1 MIKHRFNVE
10 DYHKAYA
17 AGALGQGR
25 VELLNGEV
33 YIMSPMGY
41 RHRYFVTALTENL
54 VRTFAER
61 AVVMPQCSLVIAPN
75 SEPEPDL
82 MLLRPPLSAY
92 KDRDPYPEDVFLII
106 EVSDSTLAQD
116 RSLKVPLYAKA
127 GIPEIW
133 IVNLL
138 EEKLEV
144 YRAPSYEP
152 LYFEKGTKVAPM
164 AFERDGLERRRGDIQ
179 NQEVSENLADSEQFG
194 LEWWV

>member
-1 MIKHRFNVE
+1 MVKHRFTVE

-33 YIMSPMGY
+33 YHMSPMGY
-41 RHRYFVTALTENL
+41 RHRYCVTALTQML
-54 VRTFAER
+54 VKTFSER
-61 AVVMPQCSLVIAPN
+61 VVVMPQCSLIIAPE

-82 MLLRPPLSAY
+82 MLLKPPLSTY
-92 KDRDPYPEDVFLII
+92 KDRDPYPQDVLLVI
-106 EVSDSTLAQD
+106 EVSDTTD
-116 RSLKVPLYAKA
+116 RSLKVPLYAQA

-144 YRAPSYEP
+144 YRAPDYQP
-152 LYFEKGTKVAPM
+152 LYFEKGTAVAPI
-164 AFERDGLERRRGDIQ
+164 AIGGE
-179 NQEVSENLADSEQFG
+179 G

>member
-1 MIKHRFNVE
+1 MVKHRFTVE

-33 YIMSPMGY
+33 YHMSPMGY
-41 RHRYFVTALTENL
+41 RHRYCVTALTQML
-54 VRTFAER
+54 VKTFSER
-61 AVVMPQCSLVIAPN
+61 VVVMPQCSLIIAPE

-82 MLLRPPLSAY
+82 MLLKPPLSTY
-92 KDRDPYPEDVFLII
+92 KDRDPYPQDVLLVI
-106 EVSDSTLAQD
+106 EVSDTTLAQD
-116 RSLKVPLYAKA
+116 RSLKVPLYAQA
-127 GIPEIW
+127 GIPEVW

-144 YRAPSYEP
+144 YRAPGYQP
-152 LYFEKGTKVAPM
+152 LYFEKGTAVAPI
-164 AFERDGLERRRGDIQ
+164 AIGGE
-179 NQEVSENLADSEQFG
+179 G